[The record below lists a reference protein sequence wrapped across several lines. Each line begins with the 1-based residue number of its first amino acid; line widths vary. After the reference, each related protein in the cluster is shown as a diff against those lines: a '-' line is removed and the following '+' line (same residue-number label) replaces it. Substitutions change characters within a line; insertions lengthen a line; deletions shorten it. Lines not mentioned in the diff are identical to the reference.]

1 MLYQL
6 PSGKIV
12 YLTLEEYLNMSDRD
26 FHEQVVH
33 SGRGENPPHPT
44 KGRKHP
50 GKQDDEDNKIE
61 YRSDEDD
68 PADKLDPNNLP
79 EQ

>member
-26 FHEQVVH
+26 FHEQVIH
-33 SGRGENPPHPT
+33 GGRGENPPHPS
-44 KGRKHP
+44 KPSKHVN
-50 GKQDDEDNKIE
+50 QDDTIE
-61 YRSDEDD
+61 YRSDSDD
-68 PADKLDPNNLP
+68 PADKLDIKDLP
-79 EQ
+79 DQ